1 MLRAVGPQAIPPSAQ
16 LLTRAMGPS
25 CLHDAEN
32 LVTSCGGYLL
42 RMPADSD
49 LSLYVLALQ
58 VSTTEALW
66 HPALVNTPN
75 LSPSL

>member
-16 LLTRAMGPS
+16 LLIRAMGSS

-49 LSLYVLALQ
+49 LPLYMLALQ
-58 VSTTEALW
+58 VSTTEALG
-66 HPALVNTPN
+66 HPELVNTPN